1 MRTARGMNWLGRLL
15 GFDTPAT
22 SQVGPGRL
30 VLVVGPS
37 GAGKDTLIDCARA
50 ACRHDDCIVFP
61 RRIITRPASAAE
73 DHGNP
78 RNIALR
84 MILQAR
90 VAAAKGEDAAVSA
103 WLLDCIRYSRNQG
116 LNAEFEKA
124 AAFWTSRQ
132 GIPAPSVAR
141 VS

>member
-1 MRTARGMNWLGRLL
+1 LNLAEVLADQGRLDEAREL
-15 GFDTPAT
+15 LT
-22 SQVGPGRL
+22 S
-30 VLVVGPS
+30 
-37 GAGKDTLIDCARA
+37 T
-50 ACRHDDCIVFP
+50 
-61 RRIITRPASAAE
+61 ASAAE

-84 MILQAR
+84 MLLQAR
-90 VAAAKGEDAAVSA
+90 LAAARGEDAAVSA

-132 GIPAPSVAR
+132 AMAAPTVAR